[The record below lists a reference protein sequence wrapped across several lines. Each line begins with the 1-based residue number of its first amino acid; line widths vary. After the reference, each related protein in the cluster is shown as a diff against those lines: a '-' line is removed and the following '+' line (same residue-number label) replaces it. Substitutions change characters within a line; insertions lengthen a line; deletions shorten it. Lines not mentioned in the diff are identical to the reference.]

1 MMEPH
6 EESLEQVEIDSVSSD
21 IDSKPSY
28 VELSS
33 ECGDIATTSAPVV
46 ANVEEDVIGA
56 VVSSTRPYMWKFII
70 PLALIAAVSGTI
82 ATVSRYEATAKERE
96 LVNENQ
102 QLMPSIDTDN
112 LLYVAPETT
121 KKSRAT
127 SNVTAL
133 RVSKDGSRTKGSK
146 ASPTEGGGSTGAGS
160 MSFNMMFGIDDAN
173 ALVEAEA
180 SSTQPQF
187 IVTAKA
193 EKASKG
199 SKAAV
204 GNTGGEATGGG
215 VKGGSMSMDMNM
227 MFGIDDA
234 NALGGTEASSTQP
247 QFIITAKAEKA
258 SKGSKAAVGNTGGEA
273 TGGGVK
279 GGSMSME
286 ITVDIEQHEFDVN
299 AVATTNL
306 QTNAFNANIDSSRQG
321 VQKASKGSKTTTLN
335 TSKAPKETVTATTTI
350 PGVEAGEGSMSTDS
364 SERALETFGIAPGYE
379 EIQNGPVFYRRKYID
394 NHLL

>member
-1 MMEPH
+1 
-6 EESLEQVEIDSVSSD
+6 
-21 IDSKPSY
+21 
-28 VELSS
+28 
-33 ECGDIATTSAPVV
+33 
-46 ANVEEDVIGA
+46 
-56 VVSSTRPYMWKFII
+56 MWKFII

-146 ASPTEGGGSTGAGS
+146 SSPTEGGGSTGAGS

-173 ALVEAEA
+173 ALVEA
-180 SSTQPQF
+180 
-187 IVTAKA
+187 
-193 EKASKG
+193 
-199 SKAAV
+199 
-204 GNTGGEATGGG
+204 
-215 VKGGSMSMDMNM
+215 
-227 MFGIDDA
+227 
-234 NALGGTEASSTQP
+234 EASSTQP

-350 PGVEAGEGSMSTDS
+350 PGVEAGEGSMSMDS